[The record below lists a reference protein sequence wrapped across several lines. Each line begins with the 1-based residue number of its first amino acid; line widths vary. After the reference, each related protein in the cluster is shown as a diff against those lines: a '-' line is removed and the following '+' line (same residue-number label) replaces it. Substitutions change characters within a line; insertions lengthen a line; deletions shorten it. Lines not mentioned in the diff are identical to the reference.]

1 MQDFEVQRCTRRCA
15 ASERDLQAGETFYSV
30 LVAQDADVT
39 RLDYSVSA
47 WEGAPENALG
57 WWKSQMP
64 CADARKL
71 NWAPNDVMLHYF
83 EQLEGQEEKA
93 DVRYVLTLLMIRRRI
108 LRLEDTEYDEQG
120 ECMVV
125 YCPRKESEF
134 RVTVVAPEEAR
145 IVQIQDEL
153 SQLLTG
159 GEQ

>member
-15 ASERDLQAGETFYSV
+15 ASERDLEPGETFYSV
-30 LVAQDADVT
+30 LVAQEADVA
-39 RLDYSVSA
+39 RLDYSVAA
-47 WEGAPENALG
+47 WQGAPENALG

-64 CADARKL
+64 SADARKL

-108 LRLEDTEYDEQG
+108 LRLEDTEYDEQV

-134 RVTVVAPEEAR
+134 RVAVVAPEEAR
-145 IVQIQDEL
+145 IVEIQDEL